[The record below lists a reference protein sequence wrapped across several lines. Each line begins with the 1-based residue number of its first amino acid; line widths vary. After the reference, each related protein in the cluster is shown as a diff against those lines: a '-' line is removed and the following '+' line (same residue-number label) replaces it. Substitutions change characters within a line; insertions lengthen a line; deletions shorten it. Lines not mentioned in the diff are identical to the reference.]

1 MDKLREIALS
11 LICGTAFFALI
22 MQICENVMLCC
33 FSGPEEESED
43 EPK

>member
-11 LICGTAFFALI
+11 LICGTAFFALV
-22 MQICENVMLCC
+22 MQIAENILLC

>member
-11 LICGTAFFALI
+11 LACSASFFALV
-22 MQICENVMLCC
+22 MQICENVMIC
-33 FSGPEEESED
+33 FSGSEESED

>member
-11 LICGTAFFALI
+11 LVCGTAFFALI
-22 MQICENVMLCC
+22 MQICENVMIC
-33 FSGPEEESED
+33 FSGSEESED

>member
-1 MDKLREIALS
+1 MDKLREIALTIACS
-11 LICGTAFFALI
+11 TAFFALI
-22 MQICENVMLCC
+22 MQICENIMIC